1 MASLPALEPF
11 VIDGPPSALAGR
23 WKEWLDR
30 LEPYFAATAVEND
43 RRRPMLLHLGGAEVH
58 KLGRSV
64 VEEGPPYTYQS
75 LKQALTAHFEPLAN
89 PDYERFLLRQARQFS
104 HESVDAFYARLMDLA
119 RTCTLVDVEDEVRAQ
134 FIQGCT
140 SVKLREHILQV
151 PGMSMVNI
159 LTLGRSKEPSKVRAA
174 HMEAALQTQVK
185 VEPVNVVTT
194 PPGERRK
201 YKPRTSTLP
210 RFCNSCGGP
219 FPHQGVCPAQ
229 GKTCSNCQK
238 LNHFAKVCKSMSRS
252 RPQKFMAVY
261 SVQPVVV
268 MDDDDL
274 DDDENE
280 APSTICINRPVRDTI
295 PNIVEYNDLHQ
306 QMGKALSRRKDRN
319 DKMSRKRGAKE
330 RDICVGDMVLVK
342 CRKGGS
348 KFVLPFEKD
357 PWIVSDVKGTMI
369 TAKRGPESITRNIS
383 FYKKVYASD
392 FPVPIDILSGDQD
405 YDDVMLQSSGF
416 ETNDAFLDGALCPD
430 VQNPGGSMV
439 VDHGSGDQLVEESI
453 TSGSGLAGPVTST
466 RGDGLY
472 NLRPHPQCST
482 RFRDFVVN

>member
-1 MASLPALEPF
+1 MASIPALEPF
-11 VIDGPPSALAGR
+11 VVDGPPSALAAR
-23 WKEWLDR
+23 WKEGVDR
-30 LEPYFAATAVEND
+30 LETYFAAAAVEND
-43 RRRPMLLHLGGAEVH
+43 RRRPMLLHLGGEAVH

-75 LKQALTAHFEPLAN
+75 LKQALTVHFEPFAN
-89 PDYERFLLRQARQFS
+89 PDYERFLLRQARQFP
-104 HESVDAFYARLMDLA
+104 HESVDAFYTRLKDLA
-119 RTCTLVDVEDEVRAQ
+119 RTCTLVDVEDEVCAQ

-140 SVKLREHILQV
+140 SVKLKEHILQV

-159 LTLGRSKEPSKVRAA
+159 LTLGRSKELSKERAA
-174 HMEAALQTQVK
+174 HMETALQTQVK

-194 PPGERRK
+194 TPGERRK
-201 YKPRTSTLP
+201 YKPQTSMLP
-210 RFCNSCGGP
+210 RFCYSCGGP

-229 GKTCSNCQK
+229 GNTCSNCQK

-252 RPQKFMAVY
+252 RPQKFKTVH
-261 SVQPVVV
+261 SVQPGVV

-295 PNIVEYNDLHQ
+295 PIILEHNDLHQ
-306 QMGKALSRRKDRN
+306 QVGKALSRRKDSN

-342 CRKGGS
+342 CREGGS
-348 KFVLPFEKD
+348 KFLLPFEKD
-357 PWIVSDVKGTMI
+357 PWVVSDVKGTMI
-369 TAKRGPESITRNIS
+369 TAKRGPESLTQNIS

-392 FPVPIDILSGDQD
+392 FPVPMDVSSEDQD
-405 YDDVMLQSSGF
+405 YDDVMLQSSGV
-416 ETNDAFLDGALCPD
+416 ETNGGLSIN
-430 VQNPGGSMV
+430 VQNPGGSMEL
-439 VDHGSGDQLVEESI
+439 DQGSGDRWVEESI
-453 TSGSGLAGPVTST
+453 ASGSGQVGPVTST
-466 RGDGLY
+466 RGDGPY
-472 NLRPHPQCST
+472 NLRPRPQCST